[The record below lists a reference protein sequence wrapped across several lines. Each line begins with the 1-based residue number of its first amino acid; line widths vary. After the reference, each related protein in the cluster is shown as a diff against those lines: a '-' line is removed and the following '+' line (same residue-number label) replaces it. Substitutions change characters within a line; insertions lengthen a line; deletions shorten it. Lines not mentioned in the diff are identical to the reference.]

1 VAAQGGDARAVD
13 EPWEVME
20 RAPVQHAVPA
30 PRGGYV
36 EEAGAL
42 AIGLAAVR
50 LGAGRS
56 RPGEAVDHAVGI
68 VLAAKPGDAVEAGAP
83 LATVHARDTAS
94 AEAAAA
100 DVAAAYRVGDTP
112 VTVPDVLLETI
123 A

>member
-1 VAAQGGDARAVD
+1 
-13 EPWEVME
+13 ME

-68 VLAAKPGDAVEAGAP
+68 VIDAKPGDAVEAGAP

-100 DVAAAYRVGDTP
+100 DIAAAYRIGDAP